1 MEKIRVV
8 YCIWFA
14 RKRDQINLTNYSYV
28 KQVTNHKQ
36 KSEIKENTP
45 STLVVYNLNKY
56 RMLSYNLFEAIGEQW

>member
-1 MEKIRVV
+1 
-8 YCIWFA
+8 
-14 RKRDQINLTNYSYV
+14 LTNYSYV

-56 RMLSYNLFEAIGEQW
+56 RMLSYNLFEAIGEQ